1 MLLTSVKGLVRCS
14 TLRQTPV
21 RIIARNWHKEPIKIA
36 WEKPQ
41 SGWTKLNFD
50 GSCKCKTGKASIG
63 GILRNDKAEFMLG
76 YSESIGKTDSSTAE
90 LRALERGLE
99 LLLENGW
106 SDHHVWLEGDSKSLV
121 EIIAKNRTVRCAQVQ
136 KLVTDINLVMSLLNN
151 CVLTHV
157 YREGNRAAD
166 KLAQM
171 GHHMKSPQVWHN
183 IPPREVLRIVHEDAE
198 GKTFLRRR

>member
-1 MLLTSVKGLVRCS
+1 MNLGGFIRCS
-14 TLRQTPV
+14 ILRQSPV
-21 RIIARNWHKEPIKIA
+21 RIIARNWHKEPIKVA
-36 WEKPQ
+36 WEKPEV
-41 SGWTKLNFD
+41 GWTKLNFD

-106 SDHHVWLEGDSKSLV
+106 SNGNVWLEGDSKSSV
-121 EIIAKNRTVRCAQVQ
+121 EIVAKKRAVRCAQVQ
-136 KLVTDINLVMSLLNN
+136 KLVTDINLVMSVLDH
-151 CVLTHV
+151 CILTHV

-171 GHHMKSPQVWHN
+171 GHHMRSPQVWHN
-183 IPPREVLRIVHEDAE
+183 IPPREVLRIVHEDAQ
-198 GKTFLRRR
+198 GKTFIRRR